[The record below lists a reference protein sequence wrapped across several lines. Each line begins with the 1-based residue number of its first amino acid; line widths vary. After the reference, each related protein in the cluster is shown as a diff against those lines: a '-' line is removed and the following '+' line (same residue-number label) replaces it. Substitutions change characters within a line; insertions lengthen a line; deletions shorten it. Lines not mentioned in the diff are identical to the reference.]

1 MGHPQILLGKIFDKW
16 ANLVSGAT
24 KVAYKPVFHADRCT
38 FADRAIRWAFG
49 VDSMRRFHSICV
61 ALLAGIAQTIVPRI
75 PLHAQVVHICC
86 TTEDC
91 KNRQVKPNLRL
102 VKSTH
107 LFGVLADPS
116 GAPFKRSKVELRRWI
131 STTDQV
137 SLKVVET
144 DDSGRFDVGVI
155 EAGQYRF
162 LPSAT
167 GGFKQP
173 ESLSCPQAEC
183 RVELVLQINPTDT
196 PESVC
201 PIR

>member
-1 MGHPQILLGKIFDKW
+1 MRISCPRDTL
-16 ANLVSGAT
+16 AV
-24 KVAYKPVFHADRCT
+24 
-38 FADRAIRWAFG
+38 G

-61 ALLAGIAQTIVPRI
+61 ALLTGFAQTTVPDS
-75 PLHAQVVHICC
+75 PLHAQVVHLCC

-102 VKSTH
+102 VKPTH

-144 DDSGRFDVGVI
+144 DDSGRFDIGEI
-155 EAGQYRF
+155 EAGKYRF

-173 ESLSCPQAEC
+173 DSLSCPQAEC
-183 RVELVLQINPTDT
+183 RVELVLQINPTDI
-196 PESVC
+196 PEFVC

>member
-1 MGHPQILLGKIFDKW
+1 
-16 ANLVSGAT
+16 
-24 KVAYKPVFHADRCT
+24 
-38 FADRAIRWAFG
+38 
-49 VDSMRRFHSICV
+49 MRRFHPICAV
-61 ALLAGIAQTIVPRI
+61 LLAGFARTALPDI
-75 PLHAQVVHICC
+75 PLHAQVVHMCC

-91 KNRQVKPNLRL
+91 KNRQVTPNLRL
-102 VKSTH
+102 VKRTH
-107 LFGVLADPS
+107 LFGVLSDPS

-131 STTDQV
+131 SASDQV
-137 SLKVVET
+137 SLKVVQT
-144 DDSGRFDVGVI
+144 DDTGHFDIGEV

-173 ESLSCPQAEC
+173 ESLSCPLAEC
-183 RVELVLQINPTDT
+183 PVELILEMNPTDV

>member
-1 MGHPQILLGKIFDKW
+1 MLIF
-16 ANLVSGAT
+16 
-24 KVAYKPVFHADRCT
+24 R
-38 FADRAIRWAFG
+38 
-49 VDSMRRFHSICV
+49 SIC
-61 ALLAGIAQTIVPRI
+61 AAILAGFAQTAISDI
-75 PLHAQVVHICC
+75 PLRAQVVHMCC

-102 VKSTH
+102 VKPTH

-144 DDSGRFDVGVI
+144 DSNGRFDMGEI

-162 LPSAT
+162 LPSAS
-167 GGFKQP
+167 GAFRQP
-173 ESLSCPQAEC
+173 DSLSCPQAEC
-183 RVELVLQINPTDT
+183 QVELVLQANPTDI
-196 PESVC
+196 PESIC